1 MKMWFQE
8 KSNLSLISQG
18 GLESKLY
25 LRRYPVQKQGGW
37 AVLHLYLSLLAMGL
51 NLCKRRGVVGRGK
64 MEHNLLGIYALGS
77 SSKL

>member
-37 AVLHLYLSLLAMGL
+37 AVYTYIFLYWLWASTCAREG
-51 NLCKRRGVVGRGK
+51 
-64 MEHNLLGIYALGS
+64 EWLGEERWSITS
-77 SSKL
+77 